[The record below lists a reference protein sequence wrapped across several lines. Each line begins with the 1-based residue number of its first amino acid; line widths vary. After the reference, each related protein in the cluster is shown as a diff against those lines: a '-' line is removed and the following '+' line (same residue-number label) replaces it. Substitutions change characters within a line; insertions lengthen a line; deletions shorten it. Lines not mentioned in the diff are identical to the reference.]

1 MMIHNV
7 LTLIAQQLN
16 EYMRNELNLSEDMV
30 VVNSLVDLKGDPSM
44 QIENRVCLFLQRIE
58 EEKVAKSGGFQSN
71 PGVAPPVR
79 VSLHLVFAA
88 NFPDPNYR
96 EALRF
101 ISLVLEFFQG
111 HGTFDRSNA
120 PGLPPGLDKLTFE
133 LSDLDYQEMN
143 NLWSLIGAKY
153 IPSLVYKV
161 RMLTFSQDMIRED
174 VPSIVKKRSTPGGLA
189 QGMIREG
196 LSGALS
202 GLLDANA
209 RKRTSDDEVNGAA
222 DSARNEI
229 DNVE

>member
-1 MMIHNV
+1 MIHNV

-133 LSDLDYQEMN
+133 LADLDYQEMN

>member
-1 MMIHNV
+1 M
-7 LTLIAQQLN
+7 TLIAQQLN
-16 EYMRNELNLSEDMV
+16 EFLRNELNLSEDMV
-30 VVNSLVDLKGDPSM
+30 VVNSLVDLKGDASM

-71 PGVAPPVR
+71 PGMAPPVR
-79 VSLHLVFAA
+79 VSLHIVFAA

-133 LSDLDYQEMN
+133 LADLDYQEMN

-174 VPSIVKKRSTPGGLA
+174 VPSIVKKRSAPGGLA

-196 LSGALS
+196 LTGALS
-202 GLLDANA
+202 GLLDANS
-209 RKRTSDDEVNGAA
+209 KRRISDDEQNGAP
-222 DSARNEI
+222 DSARDVI

>member
-1 MMIHNV
+1 MIHNV

>member
-1 MMIHNV
+1 MIHNV
-7 LTLIAQQLN
+7 MTVIAQQLN
-16 EYMRNELNLSEDMV
+16 EFMRNELNLSEDMV

-58 EEKVAKSGGFQSN
+58 EEKVAKSGGFQAN
-71 PGVAPPVR
+71 PGMAPPVR
-79 VSLHLVFAA
+79 VSLHIVFAA

-101 ISLVLEFFQG
+101 IALVLEFFQG

-120 PGLPPGLDKLTFE
+120 PGLPPGLDKLTFD
-133 LSDLDYQEMN
+133 LVDLDYQEMN

-174 VPSIVKKRSTPGGLA
+174 VPSVVKRTLPGGPGRGA
-189 QGMIREG
+189 IREG
-196 LSGALS
+196 IEGAVSGI
-202 GLLDANA
+202 LDAA
-209 RKRTSDDEVNGAA
+209 RRRSNEGEAGPAA
-222 DSARNEI
+222 DAAPDMTE
-229 DNVE
+229 NVE

>member
-1 MMIHNV
+1 MIHNV
-7 LTLIAQQLN
+7 MTLIAQQLN
-16 EYMRNELNLSEDMV
+16 EYLRNELNLSEDMV

-71 PGVAPPVR
+71 PGMAPPVR
-79 VSLHLVFAA
+79 VSLHIVFAA

-120 PGLPPGLDKLTFE
+120 PGLPPGLDKLTFD
-133 LSDLDYQEMN
+133 LADLDYQEMN

-174 VPSIVKKRSTPGGLA
+174 VPSIVKKRPVPGGLA

-196 LSGALS
+196 LTGALS

-209 RKRTSDDEVNGAA
+209 RNRTSDDEVNGAA

-229 DNVE
+229 ENVE